1 MSSQRYP
8 VKPNDPTDIPLY
20 IGEVQEWADI
30 RAERWPLAAPP
41 PAIQAAEFNTV
52 FDELMRWALPL
63 EADLESHVLRTSSDQ
78 FCEFVLLIKRIK
90 RQRALRTHRPPRY
103 IMSLEIMRPML
114 FHVQRVHNEM
124 NIARGVAAK
133 GVQRTQVTKQRN
145 AKSDIK
151 SSDAK

>member
-8 VKPNDPTDIPLY
+8 VKPNDPADIPLY

-30 RAERWPLAAPP
+30 RKSSPTRRKAHFDPSVIKGAERWPLAAPP

-78 FCEFVLLIKRIK
+78 FCEFVLLV
-90 RQRALRTHRPPRY
+90 
-103 IMSLEIMRPML
+103 S
-114 FHVQRVHNEM
+114 VRVVSYEQGDN
-124 NIARGVAAK
+124 
-133 GVQRTQVTKQRN
+133 
-145 AKSDIK
+145 SDTVH
-151 SSDAK
+151 